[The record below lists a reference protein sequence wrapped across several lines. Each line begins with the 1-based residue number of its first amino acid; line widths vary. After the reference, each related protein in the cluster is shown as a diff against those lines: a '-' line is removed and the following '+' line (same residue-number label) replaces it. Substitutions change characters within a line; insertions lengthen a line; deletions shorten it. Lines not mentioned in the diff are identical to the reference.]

1 MASLGDLI
9 AGALGGVVIAV
20 VLMVFGLI
28 LPNLNQA
35 AIGASAYALILIMPV
50 IIAAAALIGI
60 VMTSFGSSFR

>member
-28 LPNLNQA
+28 YQTLTKLQ
-35 AIGASAYALILIMPV
+35 LEHRLMH
-50 IIAAAALIGI
+50 L
-60 VMTSFGSSFR
+60 F

>member
-1 MASLGDLI
+1 MATLGDLI

-35 AIGASAYALILIMPV
+35 AIGTSAYSLITIMPV

-60 VMTSFGSSFR
+60 VMSSFGSSFR

>member
-35 AIGASAYALILIMPV
+35 AIGASAYSLILIMPV